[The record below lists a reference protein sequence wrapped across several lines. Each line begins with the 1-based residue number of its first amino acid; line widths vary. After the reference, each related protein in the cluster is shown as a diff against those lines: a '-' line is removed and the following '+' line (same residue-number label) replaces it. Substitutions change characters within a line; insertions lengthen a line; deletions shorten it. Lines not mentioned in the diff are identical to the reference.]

1 MSKLVFADAHY
12 WIATVN
18 KNDQWHAAARA
29 AKQAVGPAVLVTTD
43 EVLVEFLTAL
53 GNREH
58 LRQLAGRM
66 VRAILQDP
74 NVRVLPQSR
83 HSFLQGVQLYEQRPD
98 KDYSLTDCIS
108 ICTMSSESIAEVLT
122 NDHHFEQEGF
132 TVLIKPVE

>member
-18 KNDQWHAAARA
+18 KNDQWHAAAKA
-29 AKQAVGPAVLVTTD
+29 AKQTVGPAVLATTD
-43 EVLVEFLTAL
+43 EVLIEFLTAL
-53 GNREH
+53 GNCGEH
-58 LRQLAGRM
+58 LRQQAGKM

-83 HSFLQGVQLYEQRPD
+83 QSFLQGVQLYEQRPD

-108 ICTMSSESIAEVLT
+108 ICTMKSEAMTEVLT

-132 TVLIKPVE
+132 VVLIKS